1 MTRNTRA
8 LAAVLA
14 LAVVMAVGAATTANA
29 MPKPGFVPGT
39 WIGTA
44 TITGS
49 ATDGPMHVKFDG
61 RFAFSLTVS
70 KKLAVAG
77 RGNWTLTMVGS
88 EDAPAS
94 YAVNS
99 NTVGS
104 AAVAIKGT
112 STNVIYAGTQHIE
125 REITMAGKTTHL
137 APIEADLKGRLPITK
152 ATTCKVSGGW
162 QIQPGVTLTWSAK
175 RKGAC

>member
-1 MTRNTRA
+1 MKHFVIA
-8 LAAVLA
+8 AAAALLLAAA
-14 LAVVMAVGAATTANA
+14 AVTAGSASA
-29 MPKPGFVPGT
+29 MPKPGFLPGT
-39 WIGTA
+39 WIGFA

-49 ATDGPMHVKFDG
+49 ATDGPMHVRFDG
-61 RFAFSLTVS
+61 RFAFSLMVS
-70 KKLAVAG
+70 KKLAVSG

>member
-1 MTRNTRA
+1 MTLHIRV
-8 LAAVLA
+8 LAAA
-14 LAVVMAVGAATTANA
+14 LLLGLIAAVGAATTADA
-29 MPKPGFVPGT
+29 MPKPGFLPGT

-44 TITGS
+44 SISGS
-49 ATDGPMHVKFDG
+49 ATDGPMHVKFSG
-61 RFAFSLTVS
+61 RFTFSLTVS
-70 KKLAVAG
+70 KKLAVSG
-77 RGNWTLTMVGS
+77 RGHWALTMVGS
-88 EDAPAS
+88 EDAPAR

-112 STNVIYAGTQHIE
+112 STNVIYAGKQHIE
-125 REITMAGKTTHL
+125 REITMAGKTTQL
-137 APIEADLKGRLPITK
+137 PPIEADLKGRLPITK

-175 RKGAC
+175 RKGSC

>member
-1 MTRNTRA
+1 MKHFVIA
-8 LAAVLA
+8 AAAALLLAAA
-14 LAVVMAVGAATTANA
+14 AVTAGSASA
-29 MPKPGFVPGT
+29 MPKPGFLPGT
-39 WIGTA
+39 WIGFA

-49 ATDGPMHVKFDG
+49 ATDGPMHVRFDG
-61 RFAFSLTVS
+61 RFAFSLMVS
-70 KKLAVAG
+70 KKLAVSG

-104 AAVAIKGT
+104 ATVAIKGT